1 MFRASYYWDQL
12 WQNQP
17 SSRET
22 DVLDCN
28 LEILD
33 VLDCNLEIL
42 NFLKFPKYYFEG
54 RRREL
59 QGGLKKNRAP
69 STVHKISISQVKR
82 SPLAAAQPMT
92 HLS

>member
-1 MFRASYYWDQL
+1 MFRASYFWDQL

-22 DVLDCN
+22 DILDCN
-28 LEILD
+28 LE
-33 VLDCNLEIL
+33 NL
-42 NFLKFPKYYFEG
+42 NFLKFPKYLCEG

-59 QGGLKKNRAP
+59 QGKLQKNRAP
-69 STVHKISISQVKR
+69 SKVHKISISQVKR
-82 SPLAAAQPMT
+82 SPPAAAQPMT